1 MNKIR
6 YAFLQ
11 WLYNR
16 FFNWRPITPKSPPP
30 LRSVFATDGVRVGT
44 AYRPYNGKDLVWMDG
59 AKNRP
64 PIWWMPMPR
73 MGRKDWR

>member
-16 FFNWRPITPKSPPP
+16 FFNWRLITPKSPPP
-30 LRSVFATDGVRVGT
+30 LRSVFATDGIRAGT
-44 AYRPYNGKDLVWMDG
+44 AYRPYNGRDLVWMDG
-59 AKNRP
+59 KKGDLP
-64 PIWWMPMPR
+64 LWWMPMSR
-73 MGRKDWR
+73 TRKKE